1 MVICGAGMGFL
12 LAYELFCDILTK
24 KLQEDAAVMK
34 KIQKIAALSLALLVL
49 AGCASGK
56 PASTQGSTALPEAST
71 TETTTQ
77 QNTQGTIPTDTQ
89 PTTESGTEPSTQP
102 STQPPQTAA
111 PETYPTAPMEPTDPE
126 PEANPYKVEDFV
138 YENGFLTCT
147 AADTMVG
154 IDVSVHQGIIDWQ
167 QVAAAGVDF
176 VMIRAAYRGY
186 KYGQVNADSNALA
199 NIQGAREA
207 GLLVGVYIYSQA
219 VSVVEAVEEAEFLLQ
234 MLEGIQLDLPITFDW
249 ERYSSDSRTANVS
262 GRTVTDCA
270 IAFCETIRAGEREAM
285 IYFNPT
291 QALEELSLPELTE
304 YPFWL
309 AQYDTTIMFPYRVDM
324 WQYTSKGSVPGVN
337 GNVDLNIGFFTKDS
351 V

>member
-1 MVICGAGMGFL
+1 MKMLKKMVAI
-12 LAYELFCDILTK
+12 
-24 KLQEDAAVMK
+24 
-34 KIQKIAALSLALLVL
+34 SLALLML
-49 AGCASGK
+49 TGCVARDPK
-56 PASTQGSTALPEAST
+56 PTEGSTAT
-71 TETTTQ
+71 TEVSTNQTTTAPS
-77 QNTQGTIPTDTQ
+77 TQPTTIPGTQPTTQPTTAPSTQ
-89 PTTESGTEPSTQP
+89 PTTEPATQP
-102 STQPPQTAA
+102 ATQPTQTEK
-111 PETYPTAPMEPTDPE
+111 PETYPTAPLEPTDPE
-126 PEANPYKVEDFV
+126 PEANPYRVEDFV

-147 AADTMVG
+147 AGESLVG
-154 IDVSVHQGIIDWQ
+154 IDVSKHQGVIDWQ

-186 KYGQVNADSNALA
+186 ESGQVNADTHALA

-207 GLLVGVYIYSQA
+207 GLMVGVYIYSQA
-219 VSVVEAVEEAEFLLQ
+219 INVAEAVEEAQFLLQ
-234 MLEGIQLDLPITFDW
+234 MLEGVPLDLPITFDW
-249 ERYSSDSRTANVS
+249 ERYSGEARTANVS

-309 AQYDTTIMFPYRVDM
+309 AQYDTEVMFPYRVDM
-324 WQYTSKGSVPGVN
+324 WQYTNKGSVPGIG

>member
-1 MVICGAGMGFL
+1 
-12 LAYELFCDILTK
+12 
-24 KLQEDAAVMK
+24 MK

-49 AGCASGK
+49 TGCASGK
-56 PASTQGSTALPEAST
+56 PEPTQGSPTLPEEST
-71 TETTTQ
+71 TQSMTQ
-77 QNTQGTIPTDTQ
+77 PVTQGTTQ
-89 PTTESGTEPSTQP
+89 PTT
-102 STQPPQTAA
+102 QPPYTAE

-126 PEANPYKVEDFV
+126 PEANPYSAEDFI

-147 AADTMVG
+147 AAQTMVG
-154 IDVSVHQGIIDWQ
+154 IDVSVHQGVIDWQ

-186 KYGQVNADSNALA
+186 KYGQVNEDSNALA
-199 NIQGAREA
+199 NIQGARDA

-219 VSVVEAVEEAEFLLQ
+219 INVAEAVEEAEFLLT
-234 MLEGIQLDLPITFDW
+234 MLEGVQLDLPITFDW
-249 ERYSSDSRTANVS
+249 ERYSGDSRTANVS
-262 GRTVTDCA
+262 GRTVTNCA
-270 IAFCETIRAGEREAM
+270 IAFCETIRGADREAM

-309 AQYDTTIMFPYRVDM
+309 AQYDTEAMFPYRVDM
-324 WQYTSKGSVPGVN
+324 WQYSNKGSVPGIG
-337 GNVDLNIGFFTKDS
+337 GNVDLNIGFFTRDS

>member
-1 MVICGAGMGFL
+1 MGFL
-12 LAYELFCDILTK
+12 LADGIFCDILAK
-24 KLQEDAAVMK
+24 KIQEDAAVMK
-34 KIQKIAALSLALLVL
+34 LIQKIAALSLALLVL
-49 AGCASGK
+49 TGCASGK
-56 PASTQGSTALPEAST
+56 PESTQGSTASTGAST
-71 TETTTQ
+71 SQVTTAPSTQET
-77 QNTQGTIPTDTQ
+77 TQ
-89 PTTESGTEPSTQP
+89 PTTQTATEPSTQP
-102 STQPPQTAA
+102 DTEPQTQPATQPLPTVK
-111 PETYPTAPMEPTDPE
+111 PETYPTAPMEPTVPE
-126 PEANPYKVEDFV
+126 PEANPYRAEDFV
-138 YENGFLTCT
+138 YQDGFLTCT
-147 AADTMVG
+147 AAESLVG
-154 IDVSVHQGIIDWQ
+154 IDVSVHQGVIDWQ

-186 KYGQVNADSNALA
+186 KYGQVNADSNALL
-199 NIQGAREA
+199 NIQGAKDA

-219 VSVVEAVEEAEFLLQ
+219 VNVAEAVEEAQFLLT
-234 MLEGIQLDLPITFDW
+234 MLDGIQLDLPITFDW

-309 AQYDTTIMFPYRVDM
+309 AQYDTEVMFPYRVDM
-324 WQYTSKGSVPGVN
+324 WQYTNKGSVPGIG
-337 GNVDLNIGFFTKDS
+337 GNVDLNIGFFTRDS

>member
-1 MVICGAGMGFL
+1 MKML
-12 LAYELFCDILTK
+12 
-24 KLQEDAAVMK
+24 K
-34 KIQKIAALSLALLVL
+34 KIIAISLALLVL
-49 AGCASGK
+49 TGCTAK
-56 PASTQGSTALPEAST
+56 PAQGGAVSTRPSTSQTTTAPSTQ
-71 TETTTQ
+71 ETTLP
-77 QNTQGTIPTDTQ
+77 GTAPSTQ
-89 PTTESGTEPSTQP
+89 PTTQPTQTEK
-102 STQPPQTAA
+102 
-111 PETYPTAPMEPTDPE
+111 PETYPTAPLEPTAPQPE
-126 PEANPYKVEDFV
+126 ENPYRAEDFV

-147 AADTMVG
+147 AAETVVG
-154 IDVSVHQGIIDWQ
+154 IDVSVHQGVIDWQ

-186 KYGQVNADSNALA
+186 KYGQVNADANALA
-199 NIQGAREA
+199 NIQGARDA

-219 VSVVEAVEEAEFLLQ
+219 INVAEAVEEAEFLLQ
-234 MLEGIQLDLPITFDW
+234 MLEGVELDLPITFDW

-270 IAFCETIRAGEREAM
+270 IAFCETVRAGEREAM
-285 IYFNPT
+285 IYFNTT

-309 AQYDTTIMFPYRVDM
+309 AQYDTTVMFPYRVDM

>member
-1 MVICGAGMGFL
+1 
-12 LAYELFCDILTK
+12 
-24 KLQEDAAVMK
+24 MK
-34 KIQKIAALSLALLVL
+34 MLKRIIAISLVL
-49 AGCASGK
+49 LIFTGCTAK
-56 PASTQGSTALPEAST
+56 PAQGGAASAQASTSQTTTAPSTQPDTQP
-71 TETTTQ
+71 TTQ
-77 QNTQGTIPTDTQ
+77 PTTGSDTQ
-89 PTTESGTEPSTQP
+89 PTTEPGTEPSTQP
-102 STQPPQTAA
+102 PMQPTTQPPQTSA
-111 PETYPTAPMEPTDPE
+111 PETYPTAPMEPTVPE
-126 PEANPYKVEDFV
+126 PEANPYRAEDFV

-147 AADTMVG
+147 AGESLVG
-154 IDVSVHQGIIDWQ
+154 IDVSVHQGVIDWQ

-186 KYGQVNADSNALA
+186 KYGQVNPDSNALS
-199 NIQGAREA
+199 NIQGAKEA

-219 VSVVEAVEEAEFLLQ
+219 VNVAEAVEEAEFLLT
-234 MLEGIQLDLPITFDW
+234 MLEGVPLDLPITFDW

-270 IAFCETIRAGEREAM
+270 IAFCETIRSGERDAM
-285 IYFNPT
+285 IYFNTT

-309 AQYDTTIMFPYRVDM
+309 AQYDTQTMFPYRVDM
-324 WQYTSKGSVPGVN
+324 WQYTSKGSVPGIS